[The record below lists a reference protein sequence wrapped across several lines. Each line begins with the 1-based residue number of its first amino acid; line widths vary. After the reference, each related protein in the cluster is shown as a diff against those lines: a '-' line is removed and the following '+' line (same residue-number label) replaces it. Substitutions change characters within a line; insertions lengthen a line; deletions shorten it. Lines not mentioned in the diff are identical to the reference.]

1 MPKILRVDRQAAE
14 RKKHLPLLYSQLAG
28 ADPWSRSPLPPSA
41 LPRPSQR
48 TPPERK
54 LPVAIVKSRL
64 LIAVIHTN
72 RQRHPTFRGRPIRD
86 DPLRYVELQFETQE
100 AANAAE
106 EQLKGLLKYATEIE
120 FREVGPAVGLEM
132 KKAEVAKRLARY
144 EILQAHKGAAAN

>member
-1 MPKILRVDRQAAE
+1 M
-14 RKKHLPLLYSQLAG
+14 
-28 ADPWSRSPLPPSA
+28 
-41 LPRPSQR
+41 
-48 TPPERK
+48 
-54 LPVAIVKSRL
+54 RL
-64 LIAVIHTN
+64 SIPTC
-72 RQRHPTFRGRPIRD
+72 QRHPTFRGRPIRD

-120 FREVGPAVGLEM
+120 FREVGLAVGLEM

>member
-1 MPKILRVDRQAAE
+1 MPKICGLIV
-14 RKKHLPLLYSQLAG
+14 K
-28 ADPWSRSPLPPSA
+28 
-41 LPRPSQR
+41 LPRERNICRFSTVSSRVLTRGQA
-48 TPPERK
+48 PPPAVGPAPAVPADAARAQA
-54 LPVAIVKSRL
+54 PGCIVKSRL